1 MMWRSE
7 HLENPCFWC
16 AARSQGD
23 RIRSVPRSVQNLQWF
38 SFGWMVFIQK
48 NSATFI
54 KPILRAGR
62 LSCRNFQSA
71 PLFRGVWEAVPS
83 APPNSNNLK
92 FIEILEWAWQIWR
105 LWCSTDTT
113 DLRPA
118 ATVQFAGKH
127 LSRHSPKWMH
137 QPYLVTSSPEAEQH
151 TQRIKTNTLWHWR
164 AGCKGLR
171 LPGHL
176 LPPSNSRWMCGIW
189 NLGKCLGTSGDQVPR
204 RSHSCPWCGHSG
216 YECWPST
223 LYCNIQRGLQLWRKG
238 CHDTFA
244 SSKKVLIYASIPC
257 MASERS

>member
-48 NSATFI
+48 NSAAFI

-62 LSCRNFQSA
+62 LSCRNFKSA

-127 LSRHSPKWMH
+127 LSRHNPKWMH

-151 TQRIKTNTLWHWR
+151 TQRIKTNTLTGWTQR
-164 AGCKGLR
+164 SA
-171 LPGHL
+171 
-176 LPPSNSRWMCGIW
+176 
-189 NLGKCLGTSGDQVPR
+189 TPR
-204 RSHSCPWCGHSG
+204 
-216 YECWPST
+216 
-223 LYCNIQRGLQLWRKG
+223 
-238 CHDTFA
+238 A
-244 SSKKVLIYASIPC
+244 SSPTFQFSLNVRHLEPWQMPRHLRRPGATEKP
-257 MASERS
+257 